1 MLLAHG
7 AAERLATRGLSGL
20 WDGAKTALE
29 LAQEAKLC
37 VVERSQRMLATLHGA
52 ARRQPESA
60 AGASASGAGPDA
72 GGGVGEPCHK
82 RQKRSGAAP

>member
-7 AAERLATRGLSGL
+7 AAEHGLATRGLSGL
-20 WDGAKTALE
+20 WDGAKTPLE

-37 VVERSQRMLATLHGA
+37 VVERSERMLATLRA
-52 ARRQPESA
+52 ASRQPESA

>member
-7 AAERLATRGLSGL
+7 AAECLATRGLSGL

-37 VVERSQRMLATLHGA
+37 VVERSERMLATLRA
-52 ARRQPESA
+52 ASRQPESA